1 MSGLCSTSLR
11 TSCTMPLLLAGTI
24 AMAIRRRREISL
36 LTTSDDNFMMK
47 QIMATHT
54 PNGREFDVRPLL
66 HVVEDVMHRAT
77 PIIPGI
83 AHEYTLTSCVHNATQ
98 AQLEALDEKALHS
111 GFSDMLELLPYPINR
126 IAREISC
133 KSSGGSDAHA
143 TTVALLNTLS
153 SYMWDAKSIP

>member
-54 PNGREFDVRPLL
+54 PNGREFNVRPLL

-83 AHEYTLTSCVHNATQ
+83 ANAR
-98 AQLEALDEKALHS
+98 LEALDEKALHS

-133 KSSGGSDAHA
+133 KCSGGSDAHA